1 MLYSLALQNYELIL
15 NSCFLILNLFVPL
28 PTNTNNIAMKRCYS
42 FLLALL
48 VSMAMMAQEALTQY
62 LFVYFPSNTDE
73 NIYYALSDN
82 GFDYTPFNNG
92 RRVIA
97 CDTVSL
103 KKGLRDPHI
112 LRTDDGWFLM
122 VATDM
127 KSREGWESNRGL
139 VLMKSRDLINW
150 QHSYIHFPDKY
161 KGKNFANVTRVWAP
175 ETIYDPVAGKYMV
188 YYSILTNDG
197 TILYDKVFYNYA
209 NDDFTDL
216 EGDPTLLFDRGASTI
231 DMDIVLHD
239 GVYHAFYKNENDGGI
254 SKVTATQLTAPAGQE
269 GSQWSKPSGKL
280 QQTDVPVEGAG
291 VFQLNDGKT
300 WVLMYDCYTSGYYQ
314 FCTSTDLEHFTFKQN
329 TYTSGAFTP
338 RHGTVIPLSN
348 FDVDRLQVALE
359 SSWKLQVFDELIRE
373 VNIASQ
379 LGVDVSGVTEL
390 IDNNHQ
396 LSIGQ
401 MQQTIENL
409 KLAEYEYVTTNY
421 TDDQTSLL
429 GKWNTSNQTSRSGQH
444 YDGSSSS
451 SYWEQR
457 DGWGN
462 TSWSM
467 SMKQTVTLPAGNY
480 VLKCAGRSASS
491 AVVATMTVDGASV
504 NFPTKGD
511 VGYGIDTSGLTNYS
525 STGEY
530 ANGGKGRGWEWR
542 YLTFTLEESRE
553 VTISLSASVNNA
565 SEQWVSMTSLA
576 LLREPETDA
585 VKSVTTNTL
594 SSEQGFDLSGRPMTK
609 KHGIKISKGKKF
621 LR

>member
-1 MLYSLALQNYELIL
+1 M
-15 NSCFLILNLFVPL
+15 
-28 PTNTNNIAMKRCYS
+28 
-42 FLLALL
+42 
-48 VSMAMMAQEALTQY
+48 
-62 LFVYFPSNTDE
+62 
-73 NIYYALSDN
+73 
-82 GFDYTPFNNG
+82 NNG
-92 RRVIA
+92 RHVIA
-97 CDTVSL
+97 PDTVSL
-103 KKGLRDPHI
+103 KKGLRDPHV

-122 VATDM
+122 VCTDM
-127 KSREGWESNRGL
+127 KSAEGWNSNRGI
-139 VLMKSRDLINW
+139 VLMKSRDLIHW
-150 QHSYIHFPDKY
+150 QHSTIHFPEKY
-161 KGKNFANVTRVWAP
+161 MGTTFVNVTRVWAP
-175 ETIYDPVAGKYMV
+175 ETIYDPVAGKYMI
-188 YYSILTNDG
+188 YYSVLTNDG
-197 TILYDKVFYNYA
+197 VIPYDKVFYNYA
-209 NDDFTDL
+209 NEDFTDL
-216 EGDPTLLFDRGASTI
+216 EGEPTLLFDRGASTI
-231 DMDIVLHD
+231 DMDIVFHD

-291 VFQLNDGKT
+291 VFKLNDGKT

-338 RHGTVIPLSN
+338 RHGTVIPVSYSE
-348 FDVDRLQVALE
+348 VARLENEFE
-359 SSWKLQVFDELIRE
+359 SRRQRETFNELMRE
-373 VNIASQ
+373 VDYASQ
-379 LGVDVSGVTEL
+379 LGVDVSQFKEL
-390 IDNNHQ
+390 IDSSHQ
-396 LSIGQ
+396 LAIAE
-401 MQQTIENL
+401 MQQIIENL
-409 KLAEYEYVTTNY
+409 KLAEYEHVTTCY
-421 TDDQTSLL
+421 SDDQTSLL
-429 GKWNTSNQTSRSGQH
+429 GTWTSSNQTSRSGQH

-480 VLKCAGRSASS
+480 MLKCAGRSASS
-491 AVVATMTVDGASV
+491 SVVAKMAVDDASV
-504 NFPTKGD
+504 SFPTKGD
-511 VGYGIDTSGLTNYS
+511 VGYGIDTSGKASFS

-542 YLTFTLEESRE
+542 YLPFTLEESRE
-553 VTISLSASVNNA
+553 VTITLSASVNNA
-565 SEQWVSMTSLA
+565 SAQWVSMTSLA

-585 VKSVTTNTL
+585 VKSVTNTL

>member
-1 MLYSLALQNYELIL
+1 
-15 NSCFLILNLFVPL
+15 
-28 PTNTNNIAMKRCYS
+28 MKRCYS
-42 FLLALL
+42 FFLALL
-48 VSMAMMAQEALTQY
+48 FSMAMMAQEALNQY

-73 NIYYALSDN
+73 TIYYALSEN
-82 GFDYTPFNNG
+82 GFDYTPMNDG
-92 RRVIA
+92 RRVLS
-97 CDTVSL
+97 CDTVCL
-103 KKGLRDPHI
+103 KKGLRDPHV

-122 VATDM
+122 VCTDM
-127 KSREGWESNRGL
+127 KSAEGWNSNRGI
-139 VLMKSRDLINW
+139 VLMKSRDLIHW
-150 QHSYIHFPDKY
+150 QHSIIHFPEKY
-161 KGKNFANVTRVWAP
+161 RGTTFANVTRVWAP
-175 ETIYDPVAGKYMV
+175 ETIYDPVAGKYMI
-188 YYSILTNDG
+188 YYSVLTNDG
-197 TILYDKVFYNYA
+197 IIRYDKVFYNYA
-209 NDDFTDL
+209 NEDFTDL
-216 EGDPTLLFDRGASTI
+216 EGEPTLLFDRGASTI
-231 DMDIVLHD
+231 DMDIVFHD

-338 RHGTVIPLSN
+338 RHGTVIPISYSE
-348 FDVDRLQVALE
+348 VARLEKEFE
-359 SSWKLQVFDELIRE
+359 SRRQRE
-373 VNIASQ
+373 VFNELMREVDYASQ
-379 LGVDVSGVTEL
+379 LGVDVSQFKEL
-390 IDNNHQ
+390 IDSSHQ
-396 LSIGQ
+396 LAIAE
-401 MQQTIENL
+401 MEHIIENI
-409 KLAEYEYVTTNY
+409 KLAEYEHVTTCY

-429 GKWNTSNQTSRSGQH
+429 GTWTSSNQTSRSGQH

-467 SMKQTVTLPAGNY
+467 SMKQTVSLPAGNY

-491 AVVATMTVDGASV
+491 AVVAKMAVDDASV
-504 NFPTKGD
+504 SFPTKGD
-511 VGYGIDTSGLTNYS
+511 AGYGIDTSGQTNFS

-542 YLTFTLEESRE
+542 YLPFTLEENRE
-553 VTISLSASVNNA
+553 VTITLSASVNNA

-585 VKSVTTNTL
+585 VNSVTTNTS
-594 SSEQGFDLSGRPMTK
+594 SSEQGFDLSGRPMTR